1 MSTTLANKMRP
12 KKLSDIIGQQH
23 LVGPKSI
30 LTKFVEKKHPF
41 SIILYGSPGC
51 GKTTIAIFHVVF
63 LMLQLAIKKKWMQ

>member
-41 SIILYGSPGC
+41 SIILYGSPGYS
-51 GKTTIAIFHVVF
+51 IPFI
-63 LMLQLAIKKKWMQ
+63 